1 MAIEKFP
8 AQRRSV
14 VGKKVAQLRREGH
27 LPGIVYGPV
36 VKDTV
41 PVVVDSRSF
50 LRFYQAHG
58 HATLFDLTWEDGKE
72 SVFIREVQFDPVR
85 RTPLHVDFFAPNLR
99 KPIRAMVPVVLHN
112 AQGSSQA
119 ILTELRT
126 DVEVEALPARI
137 PAQIDIDVSG
147 LEQPGDAVH
156 VRDLVLPENV
166 IAVTDGDEIIAH
178 MVALAAAEEPI
189 EEAEDAAEAE
199 AEASAEE

>member
-41 PVVVDSRSF
+41 PVVVDSRTF